1 VDCLQRG
8 SQRLDLVLTAPGRGW
23 RGAVDLLD
31 RQGDARCRVGSRA
44 RLKGRFPAGNVTYL
58 RVNAKREVVAAYD
71 FDPEEEEAES
81 MPIADFV
88 DVLRRWRELVVSARS
103 PAERALPETYRRD
116 PMP

>member
-1 VDCLQRG
+1 
-8 SQRLDLVLTAPGRGW
+8 
-23 RGAVDLLD
+23 
-31 RQGDARCRVGSRA
+31 
-44 RLKGRFPAGNVTYL
+44 
-58 RVNAKREVVAAYD
+58 
-71 FDPEEEEAES
+71 